1 MEIKAISPMMAS
13 NQVVH
18 HRAVG
23 TLRLQIHNL
32 NKFIEAQAKVIVELR
47 QTIKVQKLNSTV
59 LCINCL
65 KEIK

>member
-1 MEIKAISPMMAS
+1 MMDS
-13 NQVVH
+13 NHVVLH
-18 HRAVG
+18 GAVG
-23 TLRLQIHNL
+23 TLQNIIDNQKR
-32 NKFIEAQAKVIVELR
+32 FIEAQDKVIVELR